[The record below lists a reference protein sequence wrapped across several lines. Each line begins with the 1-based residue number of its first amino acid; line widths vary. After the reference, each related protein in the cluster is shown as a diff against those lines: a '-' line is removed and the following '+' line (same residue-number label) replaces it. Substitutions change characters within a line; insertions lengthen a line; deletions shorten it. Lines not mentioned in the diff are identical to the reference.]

1 MHDNMSKKKVVL
13 ITGGNSGLGK
23 AIAQELIL
31 RGHVV
36 YGTTRNLPFPK
47 IEGMHFV
54 KLDVTSETEIKEA
67 IRKITRAEKRIDV
80 IINNAGTTLTGP
92 SLQFTVE
99 DFKNILDINLIGA
112 FRLFKIALSF
122 PNKPKLIINIT
133 SLNGFLS
140 LPNFGLYC
148 ASKFAMEGLGLAL
161 RYELAPLIK
170 VVNVAPGALQ
180 MESAKKMPH
189 KPAREKFPLL
199 NWLMPLT
206 SPEDVARA
214 IEKLINASSVPPRVL
229 VGRDAQI
236 INLMQKVLPFSLF
249 DRIVFYIWRKK

>member
-1 MHDNMSKKKVVL
+1 MSERKIVL
-13 ITGGNSGLGK
+13 ITGGNSGLGQV
-23 AIAQELIL
+23 IVQRLISK
-31 RGHVV
+31 GYIV
-36 YGTTRNLPFPK
+36 YSASRKPPLLK
-47 IEGMHFV
+47 IEGMHFL
-54 KLDVTSETEIKEA
+54 KLDITSDTETKNAINEIMK
-67 IRKITRAEKRIDV
+67 KEKRIDV
-80 IINNAGTTLTGP
+80 VINNAGITLTGP
-92 SLQFTVE
+92 TLGFTAE
-99 DFKNILDINLIGA
+99 DFKDILNTNIIGS
-112 FRLFKIALSF
+112 FRLLKAVLAF

-170 VVNVAPGALQ
+170 VVNVAPGALIIQ
-180 MESAKKMPH
+180 SAKKMPH

-199 NWLMPLT
+199 NLLMPLT
-206 SPEDVARA
+206 LPEDVAKA
-214 IEKLINASSVPPRVL
+214 IERLITASSVPPRVL

-236 INLMQKVLPFSLF
+236 INLMQKILPFSLF